1 MEKTQTFTVSDGQ
14 SAINLGSGTL
24 PVFGTPALVACMEN
38 TAWKAVENLQEGE
51 TTVGI
56 SMDIQ
61 HLKASAIGE
70 TITCTARITA
80 VEGRKISF
88 DIEAR
93 NERGEL
99 IGKATHDRFVV
110 NAEKFMAKL
119 R

>member
-1 MEKTQTFTVSDGQ
+1 MEKTQTFTVADEQ
-14 SAINLGSGTL
+14 SALNLGSGTL

-38 TAWKAVENLQEGE
+38 TAWKAVADLQEGE

-56 SMDIQ
+56 GMDIK

-88 DIEAR
+88 EIEAR

-99 IGKATHDRFVV
+99 IGTATHDRFVV